1 MRLRSRPGPAPPLL
15 PAIALAASSLLA
27 CSPSPAGGAAAGAP
41 RASPHDPLAP
51 YTPEDAL
58 PGASRVDFRLP
69 RRGPPAFYTL
79 PWPSEL
85 WRRDDGSIAWS
96 TFPGAGKALLS
107 SYIAT
112 AEADRAGFSVAPA
125 IYFHLSSAPDARRLP
140 ARPADTMSLA
150 SPVFLIDV
158 DPRSPERGALIPLEL
173 HYVAAPLRFMPAGT
187 LAAKPVPGV
196 VLRPDTL
203 HLAVVR
209 RDLGDPDG
217 RLLGTTRDLE
227 RLKWTGPL
235 PDPVAERARAL
246 HAGPLDYLASR
257 GVARGDIAAV
267 ALFRTGT
274 PHAVSERLFEAAT
287 RLPPPLAPRLVSA
300 AWQPDPRGSAGK
312 RSYFTIIGTYCT
324 PNFQSRIAEAPFLSG
339 GGALAPDE
347 AGAPRV
353 VELPPGSRYRTNA
366 CGGLL
371 SARYVLT
378 VPKVRSPPGGFP
390 LLVAAHGTGGDA
402 TDFLGEGNFAGW
414 TARQGIAAVSTDQPL
429 HGGAH
434 APGARPGSR
443 DAAVFAVAGIPV
455 GLFRGQQLGAALAF
469 YNPVN
474 PAATRDNLRQA
485 GIDASLLAR
494 LIAGTDFSKAA
505 RPGGSGRLL
514 GAVPGRAA
522 PRFDIG
528 RVLLAGHS
536 QGSQSAAAQ
545 AALDPLFR
553 GVILSGC
560 GGDARLGILR
570 RGDLPFMP
578 LLEAALGLRKGEL
591 TELHP
596 FMTLV
601 QSLVDPV
608 DPQSYARLYREPLP
622 GRRPQNVLHFGGLA
636 DTYTPPET
644 AVALA
649 TALAATPLRPVRAA
663 AGGAPVPARR
673 AAGVAR
679 PRQHRRW
686 TGHGGVRAGARH
698 ARGGRP
704 FRPVSRA
711 RRRGARDAVH
721 AQRGRERRR
730 PGRGG
735 ARAGPLS
742 QASPRGLRFPD
753 NAVRMAPPGG
763 AEVSCLSRRS
773 GRDRPLAIIPCERA
787 RESA

>member
-173 HYVAAPLRFMPAGT
+173 HHVAAPLRFMPAGT

-235 PDPVAERARAL
+235 PDPVEERARAL

-274 PHAVSERLFEAAT
+274 PHAVSEHLFQAAT

-312 RSYFTIIGTYCT
+312 RSYFTIAGIYCT

-353 VELPPGSRYRTNA
+353 VELPPGSRYRTSA

-378 VPKVRSPPGGFP
+378 VPRVRPPPGGFP

-414 TARQGIAAVSTDQPL
+414 AARQGIAAVSTDQPL

-663 AGGAPVPARR
+663 AGVLPFLRAAPPDWPVRGNIAGGQATAAFVQVPATRGEDGHFVLFHER
-673 AAGVAR
+673 DAAELAMQFMRSAVASAAGPAEV
-679 PRQHRRW
+679 
-686 TGHGGVRAGARH
+686 GRA
-698 ARGGRP
+698 
-704 FRPVSRA
+704 
-711 RRRGARDAVH
+711 
-721 AQRGRERRR
+721 
-730 PGRGG
+730 PGR
-735 ARAGPLS
+735 
-742 QASPRGLRFPD
+742 
-753 NAVRMAPPGG
+753 
-763 AEVSCLSRRS
+763 
-773 GRDRPLAIIPCERA
+773 
-787 RESA
+787 